1 MKSATQTANRDFT
14 IPALTTNDSPAM
26 LALQN
31 NYTAIN
37 QIQVDADTLLNLY
50 RPVSTTNTFCG
61 LGFFQRNS
69 SNAAVA
75 YAQISNKLITNTSG
89 DEDGKLYFYV
99 RKDGVLTE
107 VMSIDKNGLLTV
119 ASVSV
124 APTGAAQSVITLLNT
139 GAVVTTTT
147 TAAEF
152 DMLNYTVAANQL
164 GLNGALK
171 VRVSGY
177 VIQNGSAS
185 GDFTIKVKFGG
196 VIMYQGATTGVSQTA
211 TQRPML
217 IELILGNK
225 NATNVQGLS
234 GVFMMQDTV
243 ATTTGNGDIQD
254 DEMVSHANFRG
265 ADAAQDTTT
274 SKVLQVTMT
283 MNVSSANMSTSIQRR
298 IIEFLP
304 GT

>member
-1 MKSATQTANRDFT
+1 MVLMKKVVNANPGDADHVGGNDWDKLSDYFNDTDVSEVPRINNPTEFRSGILKIRDGSNAYNVVMKSATQTANRDFT

-217 IELILGNK
+217 IELILGNRMLQ
-225 NATNVQGLS
+225 TFRDYP
-234 GVFMMQDTV
+234 VF
-243 ATTTGNGDIQD
+243 
-254 DEMVSHANFRG
+254 S
-265 ADAAQDTTT
+265 
-274 SKVLQVTMT
+274 
-283 MNVSSANMSTSIQRR
+283 
-298 IIEFLP
+298 
-304 GT
+304 